1 MENKK
6 MNDLELKDDELDSV
20 AGGVSREVPKSGIC
34 PKCGQ
39 RMRPVMAPLGTN
51 VTVPKGVCNSCGY
64 AE

>member
-1 MENKK
+1 MESKNT
-6 MNDLELKDDELDSV
+6 NNLELNDDQLDAV
-20 AGGVSREVPKSGIC
+20 AGGVDRQVPNNDLC

-51 VTVPKGVCNSCGY
+51 VTVPRCVCNSCGY